1 MEQWNLEVSYETEC
15 FVWYTRNIE
24 ISRKD
29 IYGNM
34 SHTEGKLIYFIDG
47 KSRTAKFVKITN
59 FIDIFLRGI
68 TKNINMLLAYLM
80 YTLYTVYLNTH
91 QRLVLI

>member
-1 MEQWNLEVSYETEC
+1 MEQWNFEISYETEC

-34 SHTEGKLIYFIDG
+34 SHTEGELIYFIDDN
-47 KSRTAKFVKITN
+47 SRTAKFAKITD
-59 FIDIFLRGI
+59 FIDILLRDI
-68 TKNINMLLAYLM
+68 TKNIYMLLAYLM
-80 YTLYTVYLNTH
+80 
-91 QRLVLI
+91 